1 VVIHERAS
9 TVVTLIG
16 QAKLASRV
24 REEVRDRIRDGRF
37 SQGVQ
42 LPPEIELATSLGVS
56 RTTVREALLQ
66 LEQEGL
72 LIRRHG
78 HGTFVRSSGRL
89 RGSLNSNL
97 SATEVIRGHGMEPG
111 TSHVH
116 LERTT
121 ADDEVAAH
129 LDLAPGAGLFRL
141 ERVRTADGRP
151 VIFTVDMIP
160 ARLFVEAR
168 LDPDVLLDPA
178 LSLYRLYAERLGR
191 SITEGQASIRLTRAD
206 ALVADRLG
214 IPAGSPIL
222 RLEQADATAEGEP
235 VLFSIESYVA
245 DTFEFS
251 IHRRGPALDALP
263 ARLIPPLRSG

>member
-1 VVIHERAS
+1 M
-9 TVVTLIG
+9 TLIG
-16 QAKLASRV
+16 QTKLASRV

-37 SQGVQ
+37 SDGLQ
-42 LPPEIELATSLGVS
+42 LPPEIELASSLGVS

-78 HGTFVRSSGRL
+78 HGTFVRSSARL
-89 RGSLNSNL
+89 RGSLNANL

-111 TSHVH
+111 TSHARV
-116 LERTT
+116 ERRT
-121 ADDEVAAH
+121 APAGVADQLGLAAGAEVIH
-129 LDLAPGAGLFRL
+129 L

-151 VIFTVDMIP
+151 VIFTIDMLP
-160 ARLFVEAR
+160 ARLFADSDV
-168 LDPDVLLDPA
+168 DPDVLLDPA

-191 SITEGQASIRLTRAD
+191 SITDGQASIRLARAD
-206 ALVADRLG
+206 ELVAERLAV
-214 IPAGSPIL
+214 PVGSPIL
-222 RLEQADATAEGEP
+222 CLEQVDATAEGEP

-251 IHRRGPALDALP
+251 IHRRGPALDAQP
-263 ARLIPPLRSG
+263 TRTSPPLRSG